1 MLDVV
6 QVVASDLLKQAHMM
20 KQEEPTVVDEHHQ
33 VPSEEEAH
41 PPPQSYERIDS
52 PNPS

>member
-20 KQEEPTVVDEHHQ
+20 KQEEPTIVDEHHQ